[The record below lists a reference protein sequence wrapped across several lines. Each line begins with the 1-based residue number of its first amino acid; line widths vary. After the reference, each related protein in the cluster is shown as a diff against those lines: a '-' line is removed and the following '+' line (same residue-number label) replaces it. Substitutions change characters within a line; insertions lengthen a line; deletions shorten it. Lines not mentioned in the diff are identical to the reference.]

1 MRVRIFL
8 FIIVASKNKIMCL
21 YTSQRVPKIAESPIR
36 CLKVVDVV
44 GGEFVPHFV
53 YNSRV
58 RYVVGEETC
67 TFLDAKRFGNAVVH
81 GLHVF
86 SEGNALAA
94 QVDEVTDPVAVLECE
109 IPVGARYYAGSVT
122 YFSAAYCH
130 GHTAYCTERLRV
142 IRRLGDD
149 EVEELKKKQTGDVSY
164 Q

>member
-1 MRVRIFL
+1 
-8 FIIVASKNKIMCL
+8 MCL
-21 YTSQRVPKIAESPIR
+21 YTRQSEPFVAFSPIR

-53 YNSRV
+53 YDSRI

-67 TFLDAKRFGNAVVH
+67 IGDDEEKRFLDAKGCGYTLVSINAVVH

-94 QVDEVTDPVAVLECE
+94 QFDGVMAPVAVLECE
-109 IPVGARYYAGSVT
+109 IPVGARYYAGWVT
-122 YFSAAYCH
+122 YFDSVYCPE
-130 GHTAYCTERLRV
+130 HTAYCTERLRV

-149 EVEELKKKQTGDVSY
+149 EVEELKKKKKIG
-164 Q
+164 